1 MQGLPCLLANRVGTP
16 YGRKVCTP
24 LKIAMTAWE
33 RDFITNHRVARL
45 ATVNTSGQPS
55 VVPIVYA
62 FDGERL
68 YTPLDAKPK
77 RVDPRQLQRVRNIQ
91 ANPQVAVIIDDYD
104 EDWRQL
110 AWVQVRGLAQIVEIG
125 PDHAIAVEYLHY
137 KYPQYALMP
146 LDNRPIIVIT
156 PSRVISW
163 RATGE

>member
-1 MQGLPCLLANRVGTP
+1 LPCLLANRVGTP
-16 YGRKVCTP
+16 YGRKVCAP

-45 ATVNTSGQPS
+45 ATVNAAGQPS

-77 RVDPRQLQRVRNIQ
+77 RVDPRQLRRVRNIQ

-110 AWVQVRGLAQIVEIG
+110 AWVQVHGVARIVEAG
-125 PDHAIAVEYLHY
+125 SDHVAGVEYLHH
-137 KYPQYALMP
+137 KYPQYGLMP
-146 LDNRPIIVIT
+146 LDDRPIIVIT